1 MYKTTTVLFSLECFL
16 HFSPMPIPNNNKKNK
31 SNISKASSVSWS
43 VVGGIRNQYQVSGD
57 AQTYYE
63 KNGEEYTNP
72 HFSRLNEVLPGA
84 LLNDIVLPKILLP
97 IINAKR
103 KRDVKK
109 NEGKDDDVE
118 NLLLCSK
125 ETTCFHV
132 LDFCCGSGEFSQIL
146 LRWSKDVEQI
156 AFAIT
161 GADPYTREAF
171 KKQTEFANVECK
183 PWSFKDVCEGCLEEL
198 GDEDFAYDFVAIS
211 YAIHLL
217 APSLEHLF
225 YNALAKRCRY
235 LVIISPTKNKG
246 LIEKNKETKFGFK
259 EIAYETKLK
268 VHLRVFESLRRRLE
282 GVR

>member
-1 MYKTTTVLFSLECFL
+1 MFPL
-16 HFSPMPIPNNNKKNK
+16 HFFPMPIPNINTKKNK
-31 SNISKASSVSWS
+31 SNISKASCESWS
-43 VVGGIRNQYQVSGD
+43 VVGGIRNQYRVNGD
-57 AQTYYE
+57 ARTYYE

-72 HFSRLNEVLPGA
+72 HFSRLNEVLPGT
-84 LLNDIVLPKILLP
+84 LFDDIVVPKILIP

-103 KRDVKK
+103 KRDIKK
-109 NEGKDDDVE
+109 TNEGKDEEE
-118 NLLLCSK
+118 NAFCSK

-146 LRWSKDVEQI
+146 LRWSKDVTHI

-161 GADPYTREAF
+161 AADPYTREAF

-183 PWSFKDVCEGCLEEL
+183 PWSFKSVCEGCLEEL
-198 GDEDFAYDFVAIS
+198 GDEDFAYDIVAIS

-235 LVIISPTKNKG
+235 LVIVSPTKNKG

-268 VHLRVFESLRRRLE
+268 VHLRVFESLRRHVG